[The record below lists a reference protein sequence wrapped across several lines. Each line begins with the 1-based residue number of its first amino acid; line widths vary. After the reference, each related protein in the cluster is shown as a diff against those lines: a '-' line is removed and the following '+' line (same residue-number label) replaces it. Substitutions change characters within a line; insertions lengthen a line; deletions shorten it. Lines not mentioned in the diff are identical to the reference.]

1 MIYLS
6 IIGLQAL
13 RLVPL
18 FAQFTD
24 EQMCWLAKNSSELH
38 LQPGE
43 KFVKEGDPANY
54 LYVLLEGELWLT
66 KNVGNREIYVHT
78 YEAGTI
84 FGEMSLLIDKP
95 YIANGRAVKES
106 HVLRLEKEVF
116 WDMVTHCPS
125 ITRDLLSTMAQRLQ
139 LLESMSQQHEK
150 FIALGTL
157 AAGIAHELN
166 NPAAATLRAAEQ
178 LQESLQI
185 LSLFALQFCQQ
196 SMTREQVAL
205 IANLEN
211 DLINHVATPVQF
223 DSLTRS
229 DLEEEVTTWLEMHD
243 LIDGWKIAPT
253 LVRAGLDTKWLDN
266 FAEHL
271 VTDSLAD
278 MLTWIDAKLTGIYLL
293 NEIKLST
300 SRISDLVGAV
310 KDYSYMDQAP
320 LQNVDV
326 HEGIESTLIILNY
339 KLKENVVVTRDYDNS
354 LPRIYVYGS
363 QLNQVWTNLIDNAI
377 DAIERP
383 GHICIRTSR
392 ENDYVLVEIIDNG
405 PGISPEIQSRIFE
418 PFFTT
423 KGVGEGT
430 GLGLHIAY
438 RIVVTNHQGDIRVI
452 SQPGSTCF
460 QVRLP
465 IEQSR

>member
-1 MIYLS
+1 MIHLS

-13 RLVPL
+13 RLAPL
-18 FAQFTD
+18 FAHFTD
-24 EQMCWLAKNSSELH
+24 EQMCWLAENSSELH
-38 LQPGE
+38 LHPGE
-43 KFVKEGDPANY
+43 KFVTQGDPANY
-54 LYVLLEGELWLT
+54 FYVLLEGELCLT

-84 FGEMSLLIDKP
+84 FGEMSLLINKP

-106 HVLRLEKEVF
+106 HVLQLGKEVF
-116 WDMVTHCPS
+116 WDMLTHCPS
-125 ITRDLLSTMAQRLQ
+125 ITRDLLSTMAQRLH
-139 LLESMSQQHEK
+139 LVESMSQQHEK

-166 NPAAATLRAAEQ
+166 NPAAATLRAAEK
-178 LQESLQI
+178 LQDALQV

-196 SMTREQVAL
+196 SMTREQIIL
-205 IANLEN
+205 ISNLPNHLEN
-211 DLINHVATPVQF
+211 HAAKSVKL
-223 DSLTRS
+223 DSLAQS
-229 DLEEEVTTWLEMHD
+229 DLEEEITTWLEMHD
-243 LIDGWKIAPT
+243 VIDGWKIAPN
-253 LVRAGLDTKWLDN
+253 LVQAGLDTKWLDN
-266 FAEHL
+266 FSQHL
-271 VTDSLAD
+271 VTGSLDDILA
-278 MLTWIDAKLTGIYLL
+278 WIDAKLTGIYLL

-300 SRISDLVGAV
+300 SRISDMVGAV
-310 KDYSYMDQAP
+310 KDYSYMDQGP
-320 LQNVDV
+320 LQNVDI

-339 KLKENVVVTRDYDNS
+339 KLKKNMVVSREYDSS

-377 DAIERP
+377 DAIKEP
-383 GHICIRTSR
+383 GHICIRTLR

-405 PGISPEIQSRIFE
+405 PGIPPEIQSRIFE

-423 KGVGEGT
+423 KGVGDGT

-438 RIVVTNHQGDIRVI
+438 RIVVANHQGDIRVV